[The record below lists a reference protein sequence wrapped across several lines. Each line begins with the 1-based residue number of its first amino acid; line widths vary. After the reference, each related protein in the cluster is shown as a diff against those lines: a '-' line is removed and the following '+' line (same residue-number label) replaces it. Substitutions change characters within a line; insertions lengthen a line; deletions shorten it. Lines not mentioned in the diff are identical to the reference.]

1 MTLSQFKIMLELS
14 KTRSINQ
21 AAKNLFMSQPNLS
34 TAIHKLEEEL
44 RCPLIIRSKKG
55 VSFTP
60 QGKQF
65 VEYAESILSQI
76 EHLQQVCRTYGT
88 ENPLSLSVSSMHFK
102 YAVVAA
108 SQMMQRY
115 KNNPFNLSLREGA
128 QDQVLDDVRQGR
140 CDIGLIYILGNY
152 KKTILQ
158 QIRSLDV
165 QYYRLSSN
173 PPAVVVGKG
182 NPLYYLDEDI
192 QLTPDMLD
200 EYTQLSYEQMDFGHF
215 SDKDAML
222 NIKPPRHR
230 IIVNSRAAMYELLET
245 IPAYTVTSN
254 SRTVYQKIE
263 YYSNARVFYL
273 DQSTSVCE
281 IGWLKKRNTSLSPLA
296 LKYLNIVTS
305 YFENL

>member
-1 MTLSQFKIMLELS
+1 MTLSQFKMMIELS

-21 AAKNLFMSQPNLS
+21 AAKNLFLSQPNLS

-55 VSFTP
+55 VTFTP

-76 EHLQQVCRTYGT
+76 EHLQHVCRTYGT

-128 QDQVLDDVRQGR
+128 RDQVLDDVRQGR
-140 CDIGLIYILGNY
+140 CDVGLIYILGNY

-158 QIRSLDV
+158 QIRSFDV

-182 NPLYYLDEDI
+182 NPLYYLEKNI
-192 QLTPDMLD
+192 QLTPEMLD
-200 EYTQLSYEQMDFGHF
+200 DYTQISYEQMDFGHF
-215 SDKDAML
+215 SDKDTVL
-222 NIKPPRHR
+222 NIKPPTHQ
-230 IIVNSRAAMYELLET
+230 IIVNSRAALYELLDT

-254 SRTVYQKIE
+254 SQAVYQKVE

-273 DQSTSVCE
+273 TQSASVCE
-281 IGWLKKRNTSLSPLA
+281 VGWIKKRNMSLSPLT
-296 LKYLNIVTS
+296 LEYLNIVSS

>member
-21 AAKNLFMSQPNLS
+21 AAKNLFLSQPNLS

-55 VSFTP
+55 VTFTP

-76 EHLQQVCRTYGT
+76 EHLQHMCRTYGAG
-88 ENPLSLSVSSMHFK
+88 NLLSLSVSSMRFK
-102 YAVVAA
+102 YAVAAA
-108 SQMMQRY
+108 SQMMERY

-128 QDQVLDDVRQGR
+128 RNQVLEDVQQGR

-152 KKTILQ
+152 KRTILQ
-158 QIRSLDV
+158 QMRSMDL
-165 QYYRLSSN
+165 QFYRLSAN

-182 NPLYYLDEDI
+182 NPLYYLDGDI
-192 QLTPDMLD
+192 QITPEMLD
-200 EYTQLSYEQMDFGHF
+200 EYTQIKYEQMDFDHF
-215 SDKDAML
+215 SDTDTML
-222 NIKPPRHR
+222 NIKPPRHQ
-230 IIVNSRAAMYELLET
+230 IIVNSRATMYELLDV
-245 IPAYTVTSN
+245 IPSYTVTSN
-254 SRTVYQKIE
+254 SRAVYQKVE
-263 YYSNARVFYL
+263 YYSNARVFFL
-273 DQSTSVCE
+273 AQSTSVCE
-281 IGWLKKRNTSLSPLA
+281 IGWIKKRNVSLSPLA
-296 LKYLNIVTS
+296 LEYLNIISS